1 MKPNYKIIYS
11 NKFISIDDSIKK
23 QEIWRQKQIFMLF
36 KSGRP
41 IFNKYIKNK
50 YDTIMIYNNNIS

>member
-1 MKPNYKIIYS
+1 MKKYSKLIYS
-11 NKFISIDDSIKK
+11 NSFISIDDSIKK
-23 QEIWRQKQIFMLF
+23 QEIWRQKQIFILF

-50 YDTIMIYNNNIS
+50 YDALMIYDKI

>member
-1 MKPNYKIIYS
+1 MKKYSKLIYS
-11 NKFISIDDSIKK
+11 NSFISIDDSIKK
-23 QEIWRQKQIFMLF
+23 QEIWRQKQIFIFF

-50 YDTIMIYNNNIS
+50 YDALMIYDKI

>member
-1 MKPNYKIIYS
+1 MEKNSKLIYS
-11 NKFISIDDSIKK
+11 NTFISIDDSIKK

-41 IFNKYIKNK
+41 IFSKYIKNK
-50 YDTIMIYNNNIS
+50 YDALMIYDKN

>member
-1 MKPNYKIIYS
+1 MEKYSKIIYS

-23 QEIWRQKQIFMLF
+23 QELWRQKQICILF

-41 IFNKYIKNK
+41 IFNNYIKNK
-50 YDTIMIYNNNIS
+50 YDPVIINNKI

>member
-1 MKPNYKIIYS
+1 MEKYSKLIYS
-11 NKFISIDDSIKK
+11 NKFISIEDSVKK

-50 YDTIMIYNNNIS
+50 YDTFIIYNNLW

>member
-1 MKPNYKIIYS
+1 MEKYSKISYS

-41 IFNKYIKNK
+41 IFSKYIKNK
-50 YDTIMIYNNNIS
+50 YDTLMIYDKN

>member
-1 MKPNYKIIYS
+1 MEKYSKLIYS
-11 NKFISIDDSIKK
+11 NSFISIDDSIKK

-50 YDTIMIYNNNIS
+50 YDTLMIYDKN